1 MSFIL
6 DALRKSENERL
17 KSEPPKITS
26 IPYALPIKKLP
37 IWIKS
42 TILLL
47 SLLCVGLAWLWLKD
61 EVNRSQLDL
70 IESPMPVLSNTEL
83 YNQNLST
90 SETIEQKIEDLT
102 DRNISELANENNF
115 QSEIMIDTDEEII
128 PTYMELKA
136 QGLSLPDLNIELHV
150 FSNVDDNSFV
160 RINSRSFRE
169 GDYISPEG
177 ISIVEI
183 NESGVVAQFQGYIFL
198 LTLN

>member
-17 KSEPPKITS
+17 KSEPPKITN
-26 IPYALPIKKLP
+26 IPYAIPIKKLP

-42 TILLL
+42 LILILL
-47 SLLCVGLAWLWLKD
+47 LLCVGLAWLWLKD
-61 EVNRSQLDL
+61 EVNQPQISS
-70 IESPMPVLSNTEL
+70 IEIPKQELFNTEIS
-83 YNQNLST
+83 NQDIST
-90 SETIEQKIEDLT
+90 SRVIEDLT
-102 DRNISELANENNF
+102 DISISESVNENNF
-115 QSEIMIDTDEEII
+115 QSALMIDTVEEII

-136 QGLSLPDLNIELHV
+136 QGISLPNLNIELHV
-150 FSNVDDNSFV
+150 FSSVDDNSFV

-183 NESGVVAQFQGYIFL
+183 NESGVITQFQGKIFL

>member
-17 KSEPPKITS
+17 KSEPPKITN
-26 IPYALPIKKLP
+26 IPYAIPIKKLP
-37 IWIKS
+37 IWIKLLIL
-42 TILLL
+42 ILL
-47 SLLCVGLAWLWLKD
+47 LLCVGLAWLWLKD
-61 EVNRSQLDL
+61 EVNQPQISS
-70 IESPMPVLSNTEL
+70 IEIPKQELFNTEIS
-83 YNQNLST
+83 NQDIST
-90 SETIEQKIEDLT
+90 SRVIEDLT
-102 DRNISELANENNF
+102 DISISESVNENNF
-115 QSEIMIDTDEEII
+115 QSEFMIDTVEEII

-136 QGLSLPDLNIELHV
+136 QGISLPNLNIELHV
-150 FSNVDDNSFV
+150 FSSVDDNSFV

-183 NESGVVAQFQGYIFL
+183 NESGVITQFQGKTFL